1 MARVTPERTQ
11 RLQISGMKGPACA
24 VKIEQALRQLA
35 GVKNVE
41 IDNEGIASIAG
52 DVEPEDLIKA
62 LSATKYQARS
72 IRQHQS

>member
-11 RLQISGMKGPACA
+11 RLRISGMKGPACA

-35 GVKNVE
+35 GAKHVE

-52 DVEPEDLIKA
+52 EVEPEDLIKE
-62 LSATKYQARS
+62 LSASDYQ
-72 IRQHQS
+72 IQPIPRQ